1 MSASSNNVIPF
12 RRKADDANIDEYR
25 QRMRSNAV
33 AAAFVLILLMAS
45 HWIIDTLLSIPQ
57 RPDCNF
63 SVRRPCHVNV
73 SPKNAALTDA
83 F

>member
-1 MSASSNNVIPF
+1 MPANSSNVIRF
-12 RRKADDANIDEYR
+12 RRKADDAMVAEYR
-25 QRMRSNAV
+25 QRMRSNA
-33 AAAFVLILLMAS
+33 AAAAVVLILLVAS
-45 HWIIDTLLSIPQ
+45 YWIIDILLSIPG

-73 SPKNAALTDA
+73 SPKNASLTDA

>member
-1 MSASSNNVIPF
+1 MPASSSNVIPF
-12 RRKADDANIDEYR
+12 RRKADDAKVGEYR
-25 QRMRSNAV
+25 QRMRSNA
-33 AAAFVLILLMAS
+33 AAVAFVLILLVAS
-45 HWIIDTLLSIPQ
+45 YWIIDTLLSIPR

-73 SPKNAALTDA
+73 SPKNTSLTDA

>member
-1 MSASSNNVIPF
+1 MPASSSNVIPF
-12 RRKADDANIDEYR
+12 RRKADNAKVGEYR
-25 QRMRSNAV
+25 LRMRSNAA

-45 HWIIDTLLSIPQ
+45 YWIIDTLLSIPR

-63 SVRRPCHVNV
+63 SIHRPCHVNV
-73 SPKNAALTDA
+73 SPKNASLNDA